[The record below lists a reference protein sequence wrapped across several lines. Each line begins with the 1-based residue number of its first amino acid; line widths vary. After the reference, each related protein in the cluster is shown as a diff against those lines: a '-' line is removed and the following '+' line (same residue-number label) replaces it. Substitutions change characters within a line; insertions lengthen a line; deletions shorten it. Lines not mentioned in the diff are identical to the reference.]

1 MRRAMR
7 TLTKRDIRLA
17 IFGSL
22 IVVGAFLAVALYAIQ
37 LNDGKAPCDQACV
50 AESAEEP

>member
-1 MRRAMR
+1 MRQAIS
-7 TLTKRDIRLA
+7 TVTKRDIGLA

-22 IVVGAFLAVALYAIQ
+22 IVVGAFLAVALHAIQ

>member
-1 MRRAMR
+1 MLQAMNK
-7 TLTKRDIRLA
+7 LAKQDIISA

-22 IVVGAFLAVALYAIQ
+22 IVAGAFLAVALYTVHDKQ
-37 LNDGKAPCDQACV
+37 CNQACI

>member
-1 MRRAMR
+1 MNGLR
-7 TLTKRDIRLA
+7 KRDVGLA

-22 IVVGAFLAVALYAIQ
+22 IVAGAFLTAALYASW
-37 LNDGKAPCDQACV
+37 LDDGKAPCDQACV

>member
-1 MRRAMR
+1 MRI
-7 TLTKRDIRLA
+7 LTKRDIRLA

-22 IVVGAFLAVALYAIQ
+22 IVAGAFLAVALYAVQ
-37 LNDGKAPCDQACV
+37 FGDGKVPCDQTCI